1 MTATLAT
8 KPTTRGSREGDVM
21 DEHLV
26 EPEAVAAGL
35 RRILAVL
42 DAGEVDAT
50 AAERAYLAGA
60 LDVLDQMPAPTPLT
74 MNGPTV

>member
-8 KPTTRGSREGDVM
+8 TMTRGSRQDDVM

-35 RRILAVL
+35 RRVLVAL
-42 DAGEVDAT
+42 DAGEAGVT

-60 LDVLDQMPAPTPLT
+60 LDVLDQMPAPPPLQ
-74 MNGPTV
+74 